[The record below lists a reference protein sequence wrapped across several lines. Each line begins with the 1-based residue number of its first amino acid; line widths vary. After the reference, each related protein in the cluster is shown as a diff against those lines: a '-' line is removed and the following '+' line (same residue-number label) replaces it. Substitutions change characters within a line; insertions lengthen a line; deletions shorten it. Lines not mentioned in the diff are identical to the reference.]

1 MLKSKSLLLAATIV
15 AGLTGASANAATTPV
30 PFVPTLTP
38 LPAPGPNDVDN
49 SLHGA
54 GATSVQKLLVREF
67 NCIGV
72 NHKVGASGISGSGT
86 SATNGSF
93 SSVTAGKYT
102 PASPTTAN
110 PALDCSVDAND
121 IQPAF
126 SAKYVGTGSGFG
138 RQIWREFKDN
148 FDGSAVGSGVTH
160 VYNPFNSL
168 GETGTPDARW
178 SHVQYAIS
186 DSPIAPSDLTDYNN
200 GGSSSTTGTFPGAA
214 GSAGAAVQF
223 PLFVL
228 PVAIVYS
235 PVYGVNATSAPMTFN
250 AQWATT
256 FNGVSLNA
264 LRLSRKAYCGIF
276 NGYYKNW
283 NASVFQI
290 LNKNTPLFDAT
301 NDTAA
306 RWATDGAP
314 IRLAGRLDN
323 SGTTN
328 VFTRHLNAVCGLAD
342 SVPLI
347 DSAKPGLKAAKLG
360 AADTANY
367 KNAYDRAADNLPYNS
382 NNNGGVNLS
391 LVREDSNYK
400 PSNTLT
406 TKVAGSTNLVS
417 GTYYDGTNV
426 VTQSGT
432 TSGLPTG
439 KDGSGLFVTA
449 DGGSKLA
456 KYILLAPDHTLGTVT
471 VNGKIGYIS
480 ADAIP
485 PSPDA
490 AAVPS
495 GAPVGTFLASALLQ
509 VSNGTGYAQ
518 PSLVQALKAF
528 GTADT
533 AILPPES
540 DANGAYLAGDT
551 RLVRSA
557 TSTSTAAVRENP
569 VAWTDVL
576 YVSNGGNNLAAPLA
590 GYPIVGTTQF
600 FGYTCYT
607 ATNRQAIV
615 EVLGLALGGVTRN
628 STNASLSVN
637 TFKGAAAANIG
648 IFDQANIGVLP
659 IAWQKA
665 LIDTF
670 LQKSATTAL
679 ADKNLYIQDI
689 VQRAKSVKA
698 TPTPPE
704 ANANPTCSGKTG
716 A

>member
-1 MLKSKSLLLAATIV
+1 MLKSKFTLLGATMV
-15 AGLTGASANAATTPV
+15 AGLISSPALAVTP

-38 LPAPGPNDVDN
+38 LPAPGPNDGDN

-54 GATSVQKLLVREF
+54 GATSVQKLIVREF

-72 NHKVGASGISGSGT
+72 DHKVGASGISGT
-86 SATNGSF
+86 SNGSL

-110 PALDCSVDAND
+110 PALDCSVSAND

-138 RQIWREFKDN
+138 RQMWREFKDN
-148 FDGSAVGSGVTH
+148 FDGSSVGSGVNH
-160 VYNPFNSL
+160 VYNPFNTV
-168 GETGTPDARW
+168 GENPASPDARW
-178 SHVQYAIS
+178 SHVQFAIS
-186 DSPIAPSDLTDYNN
+186 DSPVSPSEINDYNN
-200 GGSSSTTGTFPGAA
+200 GGSSATTGTFPGAA
-214 GSAGAAVQF
+214 ATAGAPVQF

-228 PVAIVYS
+228 PVAVVYN
-235 PVYGVNATSAPMTFN
+235 PVYGVNGASAPMVFN
-250 AQWATT
+250 AQWTT
-256 FNGVSLNA
+256 SFNGVSLNA
-264 LRLSRKAYCGIF
+264 LRLSRVAYCGIF

-283 NASVFQI
+283 NASIFQV
-290 LNKNTPLFDAT
+290 LNKNTALYDTT

-306 RWATDGAP
+306 RWAADGAP
-314 IRLAGRLDN
+314 IRLVGRLDN

-328 VFTRHLNAVCGLAD
+328 VFTRHLNAVCGLST
-342 SVPLI
+342 SVPLLNS
-347 DSAKPGLKAAKLG
+347 DKPGLKATKFG
-360 AADTANY
+360 APDTTGYSNKYA
-367 KNAYDRAADNLPYNS
+367 RAADNLPYNS
-382 NNNGGVNLS
+382 TQNGGVDLS

-400 PSNTLT
+400 PSNNNS
-406 TKVAGSTNLVS
+406 TKVAGATNLVS
-417 GTYYDGTNV
+417 GTYYDGSV
-426 VTQSGT
+426 VTTQAGT
-432 TSGLPTG
+432 TSGLPAVG
-439 KDGSGLFVTA
+439 SANGSGLFVTA
-449 DGGSKLA
+449 DGGGKVA
-456 KYILLAPDHTLGTVT
+456 KYILIAPDHALNGVTL
-471 VNGKIGYIS
+471 NGKIGYIS
-480 ADAIP
+480 ADVIP

-495 GAPVGTFLASALLQ
+495 GAPAGTFLASALLQ
-509 VSNGTGYAQ
+509 VGTSAGYAQ

-528 GTADT
+528 GTGST

-551 RLVRSA
+551 RNVRSTTSSA
-557 TSTSTAAVRENP
+557 TPALRENP

-576 YVSNGGNNLAAPLA
+576 YADNGGNNLAAPLA

-607 ATNRQAIV
+607 ATNRQSIV

-628 STNASLSVN
+628 STNGAVSVN
-637 TFKGAAAANIG
+637 TFKGAASANIG

-670 LQKSATTAL
+670 LQKSADTTL
-679 ADKNLYIQDI
+679 AGKKLYIQDI
-689 VQRAKSVKA
+689 VQRAKSVKTA
-698 TPTPPE
+698 PTPPE
-704 ANANPTCSGKTG
+704 SQANPDCSTKTG